1 MNWRRLLA
9 KANRNTEL
17 MLNFEHA
24 RRAAYPPVAVID
36 SQSAKAPNAGAW
48 GYDAGKKIVGRKRH
62 IRREN
67 EWLRLQ
73 RDSE

>member
-1 MNWRRLLA
+1 MRDVD
-9 KANRNTEL
+9 
-17 MLNFEHA
+17 HA
-24 RRAAYPPVAVID
+24 GREAYPPVVVIG
-36 SQSAKAPNAGAW
+36 SQSVKAPNAGTW